1 MQQVKSFGIF
11 QTAKVLAA
19 MYFIMTAI
27 FAIPFA
33 VIGTIVSILAGKPE
47 GLLSLLFLVAPF
59 FYAIIGGLTGALAC
73 WLYNMVA
80 ARIGGIE
87 IEIG

>member
-1 MQQVKSFGIF
+1 MQQVKSFGVL
-11 QTAKVLAA
+11 QTAKFLAA

-33 VIGTIVSILAGKPE
+33 VIGAIVSVIAGKPE
-47 GLLSLLFLVAPF
+47 GLFSLLFLAAPF
-59 FYAIIGGLTGALAC
+59 FYAIIGGLFGALAC
-73 WLYNMVA
+73 WLYNVVA